1 MKILNDNYRYAQ
13 HKIVLW
19 EDIGRNNKVLS
30 MASNRNY
37 SLDFP
42 FCGKL
47 AELQKE
53 AESMN
58 ELRTVYIEGASEL
71 FFEEKSDMT
80 EEMVYR
86 KESRDLLF
94 SRISSGRYDNLILLF
109 ITGKPKNIPNVIPSN
124 WRVKQPSNVWFG
136 YKMSTGSRKECNSLK
151 RFSNIALENK
161 FLLVIQRD
169 KPIKN
174 IDWSSFKWVVNA
186 SDEVIFRCHL
196 LSTCL
201 NNGIP
206 YYDVC
211 DSYELNDKVRDYP
224 RFVSIDRNR
233 KYVGLPKSSMRST
246 VALISPSMEVK
257 KEGDGLVFEEIYSP
271 SGYGKRSKRGALTIH
286 DKSSIE
292 ADSVTHSFFRDYRVV
307 CEDNTNGGILPLVRV
322 KVHFDVE
329 QNKLYVQSCL
339 REDFVVELT
348 VSQATAIIDFC
359 LAVMNGTN
367 SRTKCNFF
375 KNHFRIV
382 NDYVPS
388 KGVVSVIEN

>member
-1 MKILNDNYRYAQ
+1 MKNSFDKREYAQ
-13 HKIVLW
+13 HKIILW
-19 EDIGRNNKVLS
+19 EEIGRVNKGLS

-47 AELQKE
+47 EELQKE

-80 EEMVYR
+80 EDMVYR

-94 SRISSGRYDNLILLF
+94 SRISSGRYDNLILLLM
-109 ITGKPKNIPNVIPSN
+109 TEKPKNIPYVIPSN

-136 YKMSTGSRKECNSLK
+136 YKMSTGSRKEYNSLE
-151 RFSNIALENK
+151 RFSNITLENK

-186 SDEVIFRCHL
+186 SDEVIFRSHL

-206 YYDVC
+206 YFDAS
-211 DSYELNDKVRDYP
+211 DSNQKEDKVCDYP

-246 VALISPSMEVK
+246 VALMSPSMEVK

-271 SGYGKRSKRGALTIH
+271 SGYSKRSKRGALIIH

-292 ADSVTHSFFRDYRVV
+292 ADSVTYSVFRDYRVV
-307 CEDNTNGGILPLVRV
+307 CEDNTNGGILPLVKV
-322 KVHFDVE
+322 KVDFDVQ
-329 QNKLYVQSCL
+329 QNKLFVQSYL

-359 LAVMNGTN
+359 LGVMKDTN

-382 NDYVPS
+382 NDYVPT